1 MAKFLGSKLFSFFL
15 LIPFTEI
22 FIRLVLGIGNPILF
36 KSHPTIEYEQLPS
49 QNIRVFHNDIFIN
62 SLGMRSDEL
71 SFPKKENIKRII
83 IYGDSI
89 IFGGN
94 FLSNERLATTT
105 LKRKLNLINNK
116 YEIGNISSGSWGP
129 GNWLAHIKERGI
141 YNADHVLIVINSDDF
156 YDVPNYQS
164 INKNPRLPKKKPL
177 FATIFFAKRYLFPSI
192 KNIFNRFNK
201 INSLN
206 NDKLLL
212 IKKYNRKNSIERK
225 NSLEDIKEIIKIL
238 KTKNTEISVIQF
250 WDKNEFLNNKP
261 KNSNLIMRD
270 IFTKNNINVIQSI
283 DYFKICSLN
292 ADDLYF
298 DNIHPY
304 KSLGQDCLADLMK
317 KSLESNKS
325 LEINKK

>member
-1 MAKFLGSKLFSFFL
+1 MDSKLFPFFL

-71 SFPKKENIKRII
+71 SFPKKKNIKRII
-83 IYGDSI
+83 IYGDSV

-94 FLSNERLATTT
+94 LLSNERLATTT
-105 LKRKLNLINNK
+105 LKRKLNLINNN

-129 GNWLAHIKERGI
+129 GNWLAHMKERGI
-141 YNADHVLIVINSDDF
+141 YNADHILIVINSNDF
-156 YDVPNYQS
+156 YDVPNYES
-164 INKNPRLPKKKPL
+164 IDKNSRLPNKKPL
-177 FATIFFAKRYLFPSI
+177 FATIYFAKRYLFPKV
-192 KNIFNRFNK
+192 KNIFDSITR
-201 INSLN
+201 INFSN
-206 NDKLLL
+206 NEKHLLL
-212 IKKYNRKNSIERK
+212 KKDNRKNPKERK

-238 KTKNTEISVIQF
+238 KTKNTGISVIQF

-261 KNSNLIMRD
+261 RNSNLIMRD
-270 IFTKNNINVIQSI
+270 IFRKNNINTLQSI
-283 DYFKICSLN
+283 DYFKNCSSN
-292 ADDLYF
+292 SDDLYS
-298 DNIHPY
+298 DNMHVY